1 MALECVVNI
10 SEGRRQDLLDR
21 FADRLRRHPGVYLLH
36 QDRGWDANRTVF
48 TLAGNSEGL
57 VQALTTLASDCL
69 EHLDMRSQ
77 SGIHPRIGALD
88 VCPIVPL
95 DPASEA
101 DAHRT
106 VAALADAFAE
116 VGIGGWFYAQ
126 SAVQPGFDLLA
137 NVRKGDYEGVA
148 TRANTFDFG
157 QYQARF
163 GAMALGVRPFLLA
176 YNINVTGLDLEQVK
190 QVAKN
195 VRESSPGGLP
205 GLRAIGWDTPEF
217 GCMQVSCNIVD
228 LALCRPKLLFDRV
241 TQEVETIGGKTA
253 GSELIGLAPAF
264 AFSDYPSLDDASA
277 HLGLDALEPFDPTK
291 RILEN
296 LLPADLR

>member
-10 SEGRRQDLLDR
+10 SEGRRQDLLDG
-21 FADRLRRHPGVYLLH
+21 FADRLRRHPGAHLLH

-95 DPASEA
+95 DPASEGE
-101 DAHRT
+101 AHRT

-116 VGIGGWFYAQ
+116 LGIGGWFYAQ

-137 NVRKGDYEGVA
+137 NVRKGDYEGVSA
-148 TRANTFDFG
+148 RANTFDFG

-228 LALCRPKLLFDRV
+228 LNRCTPKQLFERITSEVALL
-241 TQEVETIGGKTA
+241 GGQTM
-253 GSELIGLAPAF
+253 GSELIGLAPSHAF
-264 AFSDYPSLDDASA
+264 RDFASDAEA
-277 HLGLDALEPFDPTK
+277 MNFLGLSSVVPFDPSD
-291 RILEN
+291 RILERV
-296 LLPADLR
+296 LQKHR

>member
-10 SEGRRQDLLDR
+10 SEGRRQDLLDG
-21 FADRLRRHPGVYLLH
+21 FADHLRRHPGAHLLH

-95 DPASEA
+95 DPASEGE
-101 DAHRT
+101 AHRT

-116 VGIGGWFYAQ
+116 LGIGGWFYAQ

-137 NVRKGDYEGVA
+137 NVRKGDYEGVSA
-148 TRANTFDFG
+148 RANTFDFG
-157 QYQARF
+157 QYQVRF

-176 YNINVTGLDLEQVK
+176 YNINVTGLNLEQVK

-228 LALCRPKLLFDRV
+228 LNRCTPKQLFERITSQVALL
-241 TQEVETIGGKTA
+241 GGQTM
-253 GSELIGLAPAF
+253 GSELIGLAPSHAF
-264 AFSDYPSLDDASA
+264 RDFASDAEA
-277 HLGLDALEPFDPTK
+277 MNFLGLSSVVPFDPSD
-291 RILEN
+291 RILERV
-296 LLPADLR
+296 LQKYR

>member
-95 DPASEA
+95 DPASEPE
-101 DAHRT
+101 AHRT

-148 TRANTFDFG
+148 ARANTFDFG
-157 QYQARF
+157 QYQAHF

-228 LALCRPKLLFDRV
+228 LNRCTPKQLFERV
-241 TQEVETIGGKTA
+241 TSEVATLGGQTM
-253 GSELIGLAPAF
+253 GSELIGLAPSHAF
-264 AFSDYPSLDDASA
+264 RDFPSDAEA
-277 HLGLDALEPFDPTK
+277 MKFLGLSSVVPFDPSD
-291 RILEN
+291 RILERV
-296 LLPADLR
+296 LQKHR

>member
-10 SEGRRQDLLDR
+10 SEGRRQDLLDG
-21 FADRLRRHPGVYLLH
+21 FADRLRRHPGAHLLH

-95 DPASEA
+95 DPASEGE
-101 DAHRT
+101 AHRT

-116 VGIGGWFYAQ
+116 LGIGGWFYAQ

-148 TRANTFDFG
+148 ARANTFDFG

-228 LALCRPKLLFDRV
+228 LNRCTPKQLFERITSEVALL
-241 TQEVETIGGKTA
+241 GGQTM
-253 GSELIGLAPAF
+253 GSELIGLAPSHAF
-264 AFSDYPSLDDASA
+264 RDFASDAEA
-277 HLGLDALEPFDPTK
+277 MNFLGLSSVVPFDPSD
-291 RILEN
+291 RILERV
-296 LLPADLR
+296 LQKYR

>member
-10 SEGRRQDLLDR
+10 SEGRRQDLLDG
-21 FADRLRRHPGVYLLH
+21 FADRLRCHPGAHLLH

-77 SGIHPRIGALD
+77 SGIHPRIGARD

-95 DPASEA
+95 DPASEGE
-101 DAHRT
+101 AHRT

-116 VGIGGWFYAQ
+116 LGIGGWFYAQ

-137 NVRKGDYEGVA
+137 NVRKGDYEGVSA
-148 TRANTFDFG
+148 RANTFDFG
-157 QYQARF
+157 QYQAQF

-228 LALCRPKLLFDRV
+228 LNRCTPKQLFERITSEVALL
-241 TQEVETIGGKTA
+241 GGQTM
-253 GSELIGLAPAF
+253 GSELIGLAPSHAF
-264 AFSDYPSLDDASA
+264 RDFASDAEA
-277 HLGLDALEPFDPTK
+277 MNFLGLSSVVPFDPSD
-291 RILEN
+291 RILERV
-296 LLPADLR
+296 LQKHR

>member
-10 SEGRRQDLLDR
+10 SEGRRQDLLDG

-95 DPASEA
+95 DPASEGE
-101 DAHRT
+101 AHRT
-106 VAALADAFAE
+106 VAALADAFTE
-116 VGIGGWFYAQ
+116 LGIGGWFYAQ

-137 NVRKGDYEGVA
+137 NVRKGDYEGVSA
-148 TRANTFDFG
+148 RANTFDFG

-228 LALCRPKLLFDRV
+228 LNRCTPKQLFERITSEVALL
-241 TQEVETIGGKTA
+241 GGQTM
-253 GSELIGLAPAF
+253 GSELIGLAPSHAF
-264 AFSDYPSLDDASA
+264 RDFASDAEA
-277 HLGLDALEPFDPTK
+277 MNFLGLSSVVPFDPSD
-291 RILEN
+291 RILERV
-296 LLPADLR
+296 LQKHR

>member
-10 SEGRRQDLLDR
+10 SEGRRQDLLDG
-21 FADRLRRHPGVYLLH
+21 FADRLRRHPGAHLLH

-95 DPASEA
+95 DPASEGE
-101 DAHRT
+101 AHRT

-116 VGIGGWFYAQ
+116 LGIGGWFYAQ

-137 NVRKGDYEGVA
+137 NVRKGDYEGVSA
-148 TRANTFDFG
+148 RANTFDFG

-195 VRESSPGGLP
+195 VRESSPDGLP

-228 LALCRPKLLFDRV
+228 LNRCTPKQLFERITSEVALL
-241 TQEVETIGGKTA
+241 GGQTM
-253 GSELIGLAPAF
+253 GSELIGLAPSHAF
-264 AFSDYPSLDDASA
+264 RDFASDAEA
-277 HLGLDALEPFDPTK
+277 MNFLGLSSVVPFDPSD
-291 RILEN
+291 RILERV
-296 LLPADLR
+296 LQKHR

>member
-10 SEGRRQDLLDR
+10 SEGRRQDLLDG
-21 FADRLRRHPGVYLLH
+21 FADHLRRHPGAHLLH

-95 DPASEA
+95 DPASEGE
-101 DAHRT
+101 AHRT

-116 VGIGGWFYAQ
+116 LGIGGWFYAQ

-137 NVRKGDYEGVA
+137 NVRKGDYEGVSA
-148 TRANTFDFG
+148 RANTFDFG

-228 LALCRPKLLFDRV
+228 LNRCTPKQLFERITSEVALL
-241 TQEVETIGGKTA
+241 GGQTM
-253 GSELIGLAPAF
+253 GSELIGLAPSHAF
-264 AFSDYPSLDDASA
+264 RDFASDAEA
-277 HLGLDALEPFDPTK
+277 MNFLGLSSVVPFDPSD
-291 RILEN
+291 RILERV
-296 LLPADLR
+296 LQKYR

>member
-10 SEGRRQDLLDR
+10 SEGRRQDLLDL
-21 FADRLRRHPGVYLLH
+21 FADGLHRHPGVYLLH

-48 TLAGNSEGL
+48 TLTGNSEGL

-95 DPASEA
+95 DPASEGE
-101 DAHRT
+101 AHRT

-116 VGIGGWFYAQ
+116 LGIGGWFYAQ

-137 NVRKGDYEGVA
+137 NVRKGDYEGVSA
-148 TRANTFDFG
+148 RANTFDFG

-228 LALCRPKLLFDRV
+228 LNRCTPKQLFERITSEVALL
-241 TQEVETIGGKTA
+241 GGQTM
-253 GSELIGLAPAF
+253 GSELIGLAPSHAF
-264 AFSDYPSLDDASA
+264 RDFASDAEA
-277 HLGLDALEPFDPTK
+277 MNFLGLSSVVPFDPSD
-291 RILEN
+291 RILERV
-296 LLPADLR
+296 LQKHR

>member
-10 SEGRRQDLLDR
+10 SEGRRQDLLDG
-21 FADRLRRHPGVYLLH
+21 FADHLRRHPGAHLLH

-69 EHLDMRSQ
+69 EHVDMRSQ

-95 DPASEA
+95 DPASEGE
-101 DAHRT
+101 AHRT

-116 VGIGGWFYAQ
+116 LGIGGWFYAQ

-137 NVRKGDYEGVA
+137 NVRKGDYEGVSA
-148 TRANTFDFG
+148 RANTFDFG

-228 LALCRPKLLFDRV
+228 LNRCTPKQLFERITSEVALL
-241 TQEVETIGGKTA
+241 GGQTM
-253 GSELIGLAPAF
+253 GSELIGLAPSHAF
-264 AFSDYPSLDDASA
+264 RDFASDAEA
-277 HLGLDALEPFDPTK
+277 MNFLGLSSVVPFDPSD
-291 RILEN
+291 RILERV
-296 LLPADLR
+296 LQKYR

>member
-10 SEGRRQDLLDR
+10 SEGRRAELLDSL
-21 FADRLRRHPGVYLLH
+21 ADRLRRHPDVYLLH

-48 TLAGNSEGL
+48 TLAGTSEGL

-69 EHLDMRSQ
+69 EHLDMRTQ

-95 DPASEA
+95 DPASEGE
-101 DAHRT
+101 AHRT
-106 VAALADAFAE
+106 VAALAKAFSQL
-116 VGIGGWFYAQ
+116 GIGGWFYAQ

-148 TRANTFDFG
+148 ARVSTFDFG

-176 YNINVTGLDLEQVK
+176 YNINVTGLDLGQVK
-190 QVAKN
+190 RVAKN

-205 GLRAIGWDTPEF
+205 GLRAIGWDSPEF

-228 LALCRPKLLFDRV
+228 LNRCTPKQLFERVASEVALL
-241 TQEVETIGGKTA
+241 GGQTM
-253 GSELIGLAPAF
+253 GSELIGLSPAF
-264 AFSDYPSLDDASA
+264 AFSDYPTMNAAIA
-277 HLGLDALEPFDPTK
+277 HLGLDALEPFDPQV

-296 LLPADLR
+296 LLPATLR

>member
-10 SEGRRQDLLDR
+10 SEGRRQDLLDV
-21 FADRLRRHPGVYLLH
+21 FADRLGRHPGAHLLH

-95 DPASEA
+95 DPASEGE
-101 DAHRT
+101 AHRT

-116 VGIGGWFYAQ
+116 LGIGGWFYAQ

-137 NVRKGDYEGVA
+137 NVRKGDYEGVSA
-148 TRANTFDFG
+148 RANTFDFG

-228 LALCRPKLLFDRV
+228 LNRCTPKQLFERITSEVALL
-241 TQEVETIGGKTA
+241 GGQTM
-253 GSELIGLAPAF
+253 GSELIGLAPSHAF
-264 AFSDYPSLDDASA
+264 RDFASDAEA
-277 HLGLDALEPFDPTK
+277 MNFLGLSSVVPFDPSD
-291 RILEN
+291 RILERV
-296 LLPADLR
+296 LQKHR

>member
-10 SEGRRQDLLDR
+10 SEGRRQDLLDG
-21 FADRLRRHPGVYLLH
+21 FADRLRRHPGAHLLH

-95 DPASEA
+95 DPASEGE
-101 DAHRT
+101 AHRT
-106 VAALADAFAE
+106 VAALAGAFAE
-116 VGIGGWFYAQ
+116 LGIGGWFYAQ

-137 NVRKGDYEGVA
+137 NVRKGDYEGVSA
-148 TRANTFDFG
+148 RANTFDFG

-228 LALCRPKLLFDRV
+228 LNRCTPKQLFERITSEVALL
-241 TQEVETIGGKTA
+241 GGQTM
-253 GSELIGLAPAF
+253 GSELIGLAPSHAF
-264 AFSDYPSLDDASA
+264 RDFASDAEA
-277 HLGLDALEPFDPTK
+277 MNFLGLSSVVPFDPSD
-291 RILEN
+291 RILERV
-296 LLPADLR
+296 LQKHR

>member
-10 SEGRRQDLLDR
+10 SEGRRHDLLDG
-21 FADRLRRHPGVYLLH
+21 FADHLRRHPGAHLLH

-95 DPASEA
+95 DPASEGE
-101 DAHRT
+101 AHRT

-116 VGIGGWFYAQ
+116 LGIGGWFYAQ

-148 TRANTFDFG
+148 ARANTFDFG

-217 GCMQVSCNIVD
+217 GCMQLSCNIVD
-228 LALCRPKLLFDRV
+228 LNRCTPKQLFERITSEVVLL
-241 TQEVETIGGKTA
+241 GGQTM
-253 GSELIGLAPAF
+253 GSELIGLAPSHAF
-264 AFSDYPSLDDASA
+264 RDFASDAEA
-277 HLGLDALEPFDPTK
+277 MNFLGLSSVVPFDPSD
-291 RILEN
+291 RILERV
-296 LLPADLR
+296 LQKYR

>member
-10 SEGRRQDLLDR
+10 SEGRRRDLLDR

-88 VCPIVPL
+88 VCPIIPL
-95 DPASEA
+95 DPASEGE
-101 DAHRT
+101 AHRT
-106 VAALADAFAE
+106 VSALSEAFTRL
-116 VGIGGWFYAQ
+116 GIGGWFYAQ

-137 NVRKGDYEGVA
+137 NVRKGEYEGVA
-148 TRANTFDFG
+148 DRANTFDFG

-176 YNINVTGLDLEQVK
+176 YNINVTGLELEQVK
-190 QVAKN
+190 RVAKD

-205 GLRAIGWDTPEF
+205 GLRAIGWETPEF
-217 GCMQVSCNIVD
+217 GCMQVSCNLVD
-228 LALCRPKLLFDRV
+228 LAVCRPKILFDRV
-241 TQEVETIGGKTA
+241 KQDIEALGGKTA
-253 GSELIGLAPAF
+253 GSELIGLSPAF
-264 AFSDYPSLDDASA
+264 AFSDYPTMNDAIA
-277 HLGLDALEPFDPTK
+277 DLGLDALEPFDPQI

-296 LLPADLR
+296 LLPKELR

>member
-10 SEGRRQDLLDR
+10 SEGRRQDLLDG
-21 FADRLRRHPGVYLLH
+21 FADRLRRHPGAHLLH

-95 DPASEA
+95 DPASEGE
-101 DAHRT
+101 AHRT

-116 VGIGGWFYAQ
+116 LRIGGWFYAQ

-137 NVRKGDYEGVA
+137 NVRKGDYEGVSA
-148 TRANTFDFG
+148 RANTFDFG

-228 LALCRPKLLFDRV
+228 LNRCTPKQLFERITSEVALL
-241 TQEVETIGGKTA
+241 GGQTM
-253 GSELIGLAPAF
+253 GSELIGLAPSHAF
-264 AFSDYPSLDDASA
+264 RDFASDAEA
-277 HLGLDALEPFDPTK
+277 MNFLGLSSVVPFDPSD
-291 RILEN
+291 RILERV
-296 LLPADLR
+296 LQKHR

>member
-1 MALECVVNI
+1 M
-10 SEGRRQDLLDR
+10 
-21 FADRLRRHPGVYLLH
+21 
-36 QDRGWDANRTVF
+36 RT
-48 TLAGNSEGL
+48 
-57 VQALTTLASDCL
+57 
-69 EHLDMRSQ
+69 Q

-95 DPASEA
+95 DPASEGE
-101 DAHRT
+101 AHRT
-106 VAALADAFAE
+106 VAALAEAFAQL
-116 VGIGGWFYAQ
+116 GIGGWFYAH
-126 SAVQPGFDLLA
+126 SALQPGFDLLA

-148 TRANTFDFG
+148 ARANTFDFG
-157 QYQARF
+157 HYQARF

-228 LALCRPKLLFDRV
+228 LNRCTPKQLFERV
-241 TQEVETIGGKTA
+241 TSEVATLGGQTM
-253 GSELIGLAPAF
+253 GSELIGLAPSHAF
-264 AFSDYPSLDDASA
+264 RDFASDAEA
-277 HLGLDALEPFDPTK
+277 MNFLGLSSVVPFDPSD
-291 RILEN
+291 RILERV
-296 LLPADLR
+296 LQKHR

>member
-10 SEGRRQDLLDR
+10 SEGRKQELLDG
-21 FADRLRRHPGVYLLH
+21 FAERLRRHPGVYLLH

-95 DPASEA
+95 DPASEGE
-101 DAHRT
+101 AHRT

-116 VGIGGWFYAQ
+116 LGIGGWFYAQ

-137 NVRKGDYEGVA
+137 NVRKGDYEGVSA
-148 TRANTFDFG
+148 RANTFDFG

-228 LALCRPKLLFDRV
+228 LNRCTPKQLFERITSEVALL
-241 TQEVETIGGKTA
+241 GGQTM
-253 GSELIGLAPAF
+253 GSELIGLAPSHAF
-264 AFSDYPSLDDASA
+264 RDFASDAEA
-277 HLGLDALEPFDPTK
+277 MNFLGLSSVVPFDPSD
-291 RILEN
+291 RILERV
-296 LLPADLR
+296 LQKHR

>member
-10 SEGRRQDLLDR
+10 SEGRRQDLLDG
-21 FADRLRRHPGVYLLH
+21 FADRLRRHPGAHLLH

-95 DPASEA
+95 DPASEGE
-101 DAHRT
+101 AHRT

-116 VGIGGWFYAQ
+116 LGIGGWFYAQ

-137 NVRKGDYEGVA
+137 NVRKGDYEGVSA
-148 TRANTFDFG
+148 RANTFDFG

-190 QVAKN
+190 QIAKN

-228 LALCRPKLLFDRV
+228 LNRCTPKQLFERITSEVALL
-241 TQEVETIGGKTA
+241 GGQTM
-253 GSELIGLAPAF
+253 GSELIGLAPSHAF
-264 AFSDYPSLDDASA
+264 RDFASDAEA
-277 HLGLDALEPFDPTK
+277 MNFLGLSSVVPFDPSD
-291 RILEN
+291 RILERV
-296 LLPADLR
+296 LQKHR

>member
-57 VQALTTLASDCL
+57 VQALTTLVSDCL
-69 EHLDMRSQ
+69 EHLDMRAQ

-95 DPASEA
+95 DPASEGE
-101 DAHRT
+101 AHRT

-126 SAVQPGFDLLA
+126 SALQPGFDLLA

-148 TRANTFDFG
+148 ARANTFDFG

-228 LALCRPKLLFDRV
+228 LNRCTPKQLFERV
-241 TQEVETIGGKTA
+241 TSEVATLGGQTM
-253 GSELIGLAPAF
+253 GSELIGLAPSHAF
-264 AFSDYPSLDDASA
+264 RDFASDAEA
-277 HLGLDALEPFDPTK
+277 MNFLGLSSVVPFDPSD
-291 RILEN
+291 RILERV
-296 LLPADLR
+296 LQKHR